1 MHSEFYLYHQNWYA
15 LVYRNQRIKIN
26 KNFSDRNDIEF
37 GVPQGSVLGLLL
49 FNTDMIVLFHKCKDS
64 TVTSCTDVTTPY

>member
-26 KNFSDRNDIEF
+26 KNFNDKIDIEF
-37 GVPQGSVLGLLL
+37 GVTQGSVLGLLL

-64 TVTSCTDVTTPY
+64 TVTSYTDVTTPY